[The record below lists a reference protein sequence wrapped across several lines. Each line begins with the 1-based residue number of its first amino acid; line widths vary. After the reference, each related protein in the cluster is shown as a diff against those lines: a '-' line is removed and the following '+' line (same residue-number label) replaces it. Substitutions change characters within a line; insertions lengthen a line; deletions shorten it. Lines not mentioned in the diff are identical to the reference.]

1 MYKNKKVINGKTKKE
16 IINYFYAEF
25 MQEIN
30 YNYFSNCFITSDTN
44 ETISMNRFGF
54 TCMLTMKKGNRIVER
69 EYTNGKLTTKKYFVN
84 NNFSCCTGPAIIRLT
99 GHRLGKAYYY
109 INGVEYSRKQYR
121 KFVKNA
127 LKLKSFNKYKNLKTL
142 EKIGFV
148 LEAYHRVEQLK
159 ALNKRIELLKV
170 TKCLEDN

>member
-1 MYKNKKVINGKTKKE
+1 MYKNKKIINGKAKKE
-16 IINYFYAEF
+16 VINYFYAEF

-44 ETISMNRFGF
+44 ETISMNRFGLVCMF
-54 TCMLTMKKGNRIVER
+54 TIKKDNCIVER
-69 EYTNGKLTTKKYFVN
+69 EYTNGKLTTKKYFLN
-84 NNFSCCTGPAIIRLT
+84 NNFSCCTGPAIIHLT

-109 INGVEYSRKQYR
+109 INGIEYNRKQYR

-127 LKLKSFNKYKNLKTL
+127 LKLKSFNRYTNLTTL
-142 EKIGFV
+142 ENIKLV
-148 LEAYHRVEQLK
+148 LEAHNRVEQLE